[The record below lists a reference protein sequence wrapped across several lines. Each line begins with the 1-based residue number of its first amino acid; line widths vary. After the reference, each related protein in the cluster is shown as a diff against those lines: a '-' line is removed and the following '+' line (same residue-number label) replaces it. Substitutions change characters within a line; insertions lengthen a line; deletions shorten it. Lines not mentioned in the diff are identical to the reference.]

1 MALFDNFYDHY
12 PLDRPRL
19 LIKQIERCGK
29 KPPLPKYQTE
39 DAAAMD
45 IAAFLPEEGEII
57 IQPGQWKLIPTGL
70 CMAIPKH
77 YGGFLLGRS
86 GLAAK
91 YGIGLTNSVGLI
103 DADYRG
109 ELQVNLINHG
119 KEPFVVHDGDRIAQF
134 LLMGTPRVE
143 IFLSNNLGDTA
154 RGTGGFGSTGV

>member
-1 MALFDNFYDHY
+1 MRSFYDHY

-19 LIKQIERCGK
+19 LIKQVERGGK
-29 KPPLPKYQTE
+29 KPPLPRYQTE

-45 IAAFLPEEGEII
+45 IAAFLPEEGEVT
-57 IQPGQWKLIPTGL
+57 IQPGEWKLIPTGL

-77 YGGFLLGRS
+77 YGGFLLARS

-109 ELQVNLINHG
+109 EMQINLM
-119 KEPFVVHDGDRIAQF
+119 F
-134 LLMGTPRVE
+134 LCDTLD
-143 IFLSNNLGDTA
+143 DTA

>member
-1 MALFDNFYDHY
+1 MRSFRDHD
-12 PLDRPRL
+12 PLDCPRL
-19 LIKQIERCGK
+19 LIKQVERGGK
-29 KPPLPKYQTE
+29 KPPLPRYQTE

-45 IAAFLPEEGEII
+45 IAAFLPEEGEIT
-57 IQPGQWKLIPTGL
+57 IQPGEWKLIPTGL

-77 YGGFLLGRS
+77 YGGFLLARS

-103 DADYRG
+103 DSDYRG
-109 ELQVNLINHG
+109 EMQVNLINYG

-143 IFLSNNLGDTA
+143 LFLCDTLDDTA

>member
-1 MALFDNFYDHY
+1 MELKILQQE
-12 PLDRPRL
+12 P
-19 LIKQIERCGK
+19 CGK

-45 IAAFLPEEGEII
+45 IAAFLPEEGEVV
-57 IQPGQWKLIPTGL
+57 IQPGAWKLIPTGQ
-70 CMAIPKH
+70 CMANPKH

-134 LLMGTPRVE
+134 LLMGTPKVE
-143 IFLSNNLGDTA
+143 MFLCDTLDETA

>member
-1 MALFDNFYDHY
+1 MRMFQDHY

-19 LIKQIERCGK
+19 LIKQLERCGK
-29 KPPLPKYQTE
+29 KPPLPRYQTE

-45 IAAFLPEEGEII
+45 IAAFLPEEGEVTL
-57 IQPGQWKLIPTGL
+57 QPGEWKLIPTGL

-109 ELQVNLINHG
+109 ELRVNLINQG
-119 KEPFVVHDGDRIAQF
+119 KEPFTVRDGDRIAQF
-134 LLMGTPRVE
+134 LIMPV
-143 IFLSNNLGDTA
+143 ITA
-154 RGTGGFGSTGV
+154 QFIEVDSLDETERGAGGFGSTGTK

>member
-1 MALFDNFYDHY
+1 MRSFYDHY

-19 LIKQIERCGK
+19 LIKQVERGGK
-29 KPPLPKYQTE
+29 KPPLPRYQTE

-45 IAAFLPEEGEII
+45 IAAFLPEEGEVT
-57 IQPGQWKLIPTGL
+57 IQPGEWKLIPTGL

-77 YGGFLLGRS
+77 YGGFLLARS

-109 ELQVNLINHG
+109 EMQINLINHG

-143 IFLSNNLGDTA
+143 MFRCDTLDDTA

>member
-1 MALFDNFYDHY
+1 MRMFQDHY

-19 LIKQIERCGK
+19 LIKQLERCGK
-29 KPPLPKYQTE
+29 KPSLPKYQTE

-45 IAAFLPEEGEII
+45 IAAFLPEEGQVVL
-57 IQPGQWKLIPTGL
+57 QPGEWKLIPTGL

-91 YGIGLTNSVGLI
+91 FGVSLTNSVGLI

-109 ELQVNLINHG
+109 ELKVNLINHG
-119 KEPFVVHDGDRIAQF
+119 KAPFVVHDGDRIAQF
-134 LLMGTPRVE
+134 LLLAVPPVTVTPVDT
-143 IFLSNNLGDTA
+143 LDDTA
-154 RGTGGFGSTGV
+154 RGTGGFGSTGL

>member
-1 MALFDNFYDHY
+1 MELFDNFRGHY

-19 LIKQIERCGK
+19 LIKQLERCGK
-29 KPPLPKYQTE
+29 KPPLPQYQTE

-45 IAAFLPEEGEII
+45 IAAFLPEEGELT
-57 IQPGQWKLIPTGL
+57 IQPGEWKLIPTGL

-91 YGIGLTNSVGLI
+91 YGISLTNSVGLI

-109 ELQVNLINHG
+109 EMQVNLINHG

-143 IFLSNNLGDTA
+143 IFLSDTLGETA
-154 RGTGGFGSTGV
+154 RGEGGFGSTGV

>member
-1 MALFDNFYDHY
+1 MELKI
-12 PLDRPRL
+12 LQL
-19 LIKQIERCGK
+19 ERAGK
-29 KPPLPKYQTE
+29 RPPLPRYQTE

-45 IAAFLPEEGEII
+45 IAAFLPEEGEITLA
-57 IQPGQWKLIPTGL
+57 PGQWKLIPTGL

-109 ELQVNLINHG
+109 ELRVNLINQG
-119 KEPFVVHDGDRIAQF
+119 KEPFTVRDGDRIAQF
-134 LLMGTPRVE
+134 LLMGVPKVE
-143 IFLSNNLGDTA
+143 VFLCETLDETA
-154 RGTGGFGSTGV
+154 RGEGGFGSTGV

>member
-1 MALFDNFYDHY
+1 MELKI
-12 PLDRPRL
+12 LQL
-19 LIKQIERCGK
+19 ERCGK

-45 IAAFLPEEGEII
+45 IAAFLPEEGEIV
-57 IQPGQWKLIPTGL
+57 IQPGAWKLIPTGL

-134 LLMGTPRVE
+134 LLMGTPKVE
-143 IFLSNNLGDTA
+143 MFLCDTLDETA
-154 RGTGGFGSTGV
+154 RGAGGFGSTGV

>member
-1 MALFDNFYDHY
+1 MELKI
-12 PLDRPRL
+12 LQL
-19 LIKQIERCGK
+19 ERAGK
-29 KPPLPKYQTE
+29 RPPLPRYQTE

-45 IAAFLPEEGEII
+45 IAAFLPEEGEITLA
-57 IQPGQWKLIPTGL
+57 PGEWKLIPTGL

-77 YGGFLLGRS
+77 YGGFLLARS

-103 DADYRG
+103 DSDYRG
-109 ELQVNLINHG
+109 ELQVKLINHG

-143 IFLSNNLGDTA
+143 LFLDDTA